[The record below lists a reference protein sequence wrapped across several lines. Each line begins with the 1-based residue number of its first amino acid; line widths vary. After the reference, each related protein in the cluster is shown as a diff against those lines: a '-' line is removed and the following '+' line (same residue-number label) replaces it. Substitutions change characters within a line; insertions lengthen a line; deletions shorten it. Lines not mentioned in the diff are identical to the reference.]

1 MQFIKN
7 YLQIHDI
14 YKKIQMK
21 IRILESHYN
30 KLFESLNPSIPIK
43 EIMRGYI
50 EAALWTE
57 EEKLKDDAVEMY
69 NGYDGDNEDDYSSN
83 EDEDSEATRELNKLI
98 KITAEFNRKP
108 FGVFEQNDIDQNSII
123 RTYEDVKKFLSNIP
137 SEILEQA
144 LEEQG
149 AVQFGHDIWFTRNH
163 HGVGF
168 WDGDYSSEVEE
179 ILMNAIKILKEV
191 NLVLGDDMKLYFE

>member
-1 MQFIKN
+1 LQFIKN

-57 EEKLKDDAVEMY
+57 EERLQEEANGSYD
-69 NGYDGDNEDDYSSN
+69 GYDSDEEDGYSDDEDD
-83 EDEDSEATRELNKLI
+83 DDSTRELNKLI

-123 RTYEDVKKFLSNIP
+123 RTYEDVKKFLSNIS

>member
-1 MQFIKN
+1 
-7 YLQIHDI
+7 
-14 YKKIQMK
+14 MK

-57 EEKLKDDAVEMY
+57 EERLQEEANGSYD
-69 NGYDGDNEDDYSSN
+69 GYDSDEEDGYSDDEDD
-83 EDEDSEATRELNKLI
+83 DDSTRELNKLI

-179 ILMNAIKILKEV
+179 ILMNAIKVLKEV